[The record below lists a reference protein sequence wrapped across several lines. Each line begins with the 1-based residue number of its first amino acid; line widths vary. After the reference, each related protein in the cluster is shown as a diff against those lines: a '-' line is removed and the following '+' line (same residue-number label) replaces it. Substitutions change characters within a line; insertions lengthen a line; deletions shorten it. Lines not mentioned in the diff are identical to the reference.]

1 MGAAVVAGAGGV
13 VPRPS
18 VEAERKEQI
27 LAAACDVVSE
37 IGFKSLR
44 VADVAK
50 RAGTST
56 GTVHYYFAT
65 KRDLMHAA
73 FEYNFA
79 RSLERRQSILDVRGD
94 PRERLHDFVESYL
107 PADEVTVK
115 AWHVWAELW
124 VEALHDSDLQELNE
138 RVYGEWR
145 RVMAAIIRDGQD
157 AGVFRDGDPVGQA
170 NALIGMIDGLALQVL
185 LGSKSMTIER
195 MRAVCDQALRSIEL
209 VPSS

>member
-1 MGAAVVAGAGGV
+1 MA
-13 VPRPS
+13 RPS
-18 VEAERKEQI
+18 VEAERTEQI
-27 LAAACDVVSE
+27 LSAACDVVSE

-44 VADVAK
+44 IADVAK

-56 GTVHYYFAT
+56 GTVHYYFDT
-65 KRDLMHAA
+65 KQDLMRAA

-79 RSLERRQSILDVRGD
+79 QSLQRRKPILDLRVD
-94 PRERLHDFVESYL
+94 PRERLQSFVESYL
-107 PADEVTVK
+107 PADEPTVK
-115 AWHVWAELW
+115 AWRVWAELW
-124 VEALHDSDLQELNE
+124 VEALHDVDLQELNE

-145 RVMAAIIRDGQD
+145 RIMAAIIRDGQD

-195 MRAVCDQALRSIEL
+195 MRAVCDQALRSLEL
-209 VPSS
+209 VPAR